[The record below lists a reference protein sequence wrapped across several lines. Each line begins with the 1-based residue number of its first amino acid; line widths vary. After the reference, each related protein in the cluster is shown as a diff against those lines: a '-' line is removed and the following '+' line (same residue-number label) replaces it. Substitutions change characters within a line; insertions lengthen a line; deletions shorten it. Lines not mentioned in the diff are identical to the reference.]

1 MRKKTWT
8 VGALCTAMMVAS
20 MGTMA
25 MGSDMNAAAQ
35 AISERKESGDMP
47 TVVLAYP
54 TWTGRPSGEDRVQEK
69 LSAITEEELG
79 VKLEIEVLDYGSWQQ
94 EMTLMLSSGEQVD
107 IFNTMALGYSNCVSK
122 GYTLELDDLLADYG
136 QGILDTIN
144 EEYIKACKINGEIF
158 GVPQQRDI
166 AQGKGAYIIPKQYLD
181 GIGYDWQSALEED
194 GESIY
199 ATIDDIKDLFVQLHE
214 KYPDKYVL
222 CPNKGTQLNNM
233 IFFDDIGNDT
243 FGVLLDPENSLEV
256 SNLYESE
263 AFLDACKTFYEWNQ
277 AGYISKDVLTDN
289 NTPQQNIAAG
299 LGISTLAAYKP
310 GTGVEQKNQIGEE
323 VVVFKTMGT
332 FTKSSAVTSMNWA
345 LNSNCEDPVA
355 AMQVLNLL
363 YTNKEVA
370 TLLAWGEEGIDYVV
384 DDDGFLTYP
393 EGKDTSNTEY
403 TTLNWLMPNQ
413 YITGVWK
420 GNAADIYEQTE
431 KFNDESTKSLAMGFT
446 FDNSSV
452 MAEYTALTNV
462 YNEYVNQIILGFVE
476 PESAIAEMNEKLYD
490 AGLQKY
496 MDAKQEA
503 LNQWAEEN
511 KIQ

>member
-8 VGALCTAMMVAS
+8 AGTLCTAMMVAS

-25 MGSDMNAAAQ
+25 MASDSDAAVQ

-47 TVVLAYP
+47 TVVFAYP
-54 TWTGRPSGEDRVQEK
+54 TWTGRPAGEDRVQEK

-79 VKLEIEVLDYGSWQQ
+79 IKLEIEVLDYGSWQQ
-94 EMTLMLSSGEQVD
+94 EMTLMLASGEQVD
-107 IFNTMALGYSNCVSK
+107 IFNTMGLGYSTCVSK
-122 GYTLELDDLLADYG
+122 GYALELDDLLNDYG

-144 EEYIKACKINGEIF
+144 EDYIKACKINGEIF
-158 GVPQQRDI
+158 GIPQQRDI
-166 AQGKGAYIIPKQYLD
+166 AQGKGAYIVPTQYLD
-181 GIGYDWQSALEED
+181 GIGYDWKSALDED

-199 ATIDDIKDLFVQLHE
+199 VTIDDIKEMFVQLHE

-233 IFFDDIGNDT
+233 MLFDDIGNDT

-263 AFLDACKTFYEWNQ
+263 AFLEACKMFYEWNSE
-277 AGYISKDVLTDN
+277 GYISKDALTDN

-310 GTGVEQKNQIGEE
+310 GTKMEQMAQISED

-363 YTNKEVA
+363 YTNKEAA
-370 TLLAWGEEGIDYVV
+370 TLLAWGEEGTDYVV
-384 DDDGFLTYP
+384 TDDGFLTYP
-393 EGKDTSNTEY
+393 EGKDATTKEY
-403 TTLNWLMPNQ
+403 STLNWLMPNQ
-413 YITGVWK
+413 YITGVWE
-420 GNAADIYEQTE
+420 GNPADIYEQTE
-431 KFNDESTKSLAMGFT
+431 KFNDESVKSIAMGFT

-462 YNEYVNQIILGFVE
+462 YNEYINQIILGFVE

-511 KIQ
+511 EIQ